1 MSIIQAIFSGLALGS
16 VYALIAFG
24 FSVTYTTT
32 KTFNFGQGEFLA
44 LGSLVTASCVLLVSQ
59 GRVLGVLAPEDV
71 TWLAYAVALGAN
83 IVLMALIGCAIYFA
97 AIRRFLGKQGLSWVM
112 STLGFGII
120 VQNLSLAFWGPAPIG
135 VPSPLGDHVL
145 TVFGSGVRPQ
155 EILVFVV
162 AVSLMALFDWMLH
175 RTQLGK
181 AVRAVAQNK
190 PVATLMG
197 INAEAISIG
206 VFVVSSILAGVA
218 GLLVAPIATASVF
231 IGFALALKAFS
242 AAILGGLSNP
252 RGCMFGGFFLGVL
265 ESLAGMWRAEIKEI
279 FVFGLIIAF
288 LYVKPDGLFGT
299 THGEKV

>member
-1 MSIIQAIFSGLALGS
+1 MPFLQAIFSGVALGS
-16 VYALIAFG
+16 IYALIAFG

-44 LGSLVTASCVLLVSQ
+44 LGSLITASCILMISKGQPV
-59 GRVLGVLAPEDV
+59 GILAPEDV
-71 TWLAYAVALGAN
+71 TWTAYLIALLVN
-83 IVLMALIGCAIYFA
+83 LVLMAAIGFALYFA
-97 AIRRFLGKQGLSWVM
+97 AIRQFLGRAGLSWVM

-135 VPSPLGDHVL
+135 LPSPLGDHIISF
-145 TVFGSGVRPQ
+145 FGAGVRPQ
-155 EILVFVV
+155 ELLVFFTAV
-162 AVSLMALFDWMLH
+162 ALMGVFDWILR

-181 AVRAVAQNK
+181 AVRAVAQSK
-190 PVATLMG
+190 SVATLMG

-206 VFVVSSILAGVA
+206 VFVLSSMLAGVA
-218 GLLVAPIATASVF
+218 GLLVAPIATASVY

-252 RGCMFGGFFLGVL
+252 RGCMFGGFILGIL
-265 ESLAGMWRAEIKEI
+265 ESVAGMWRAEIREI

-288 LYVKPDGLFGT
+288 LYFKPNGLFGV